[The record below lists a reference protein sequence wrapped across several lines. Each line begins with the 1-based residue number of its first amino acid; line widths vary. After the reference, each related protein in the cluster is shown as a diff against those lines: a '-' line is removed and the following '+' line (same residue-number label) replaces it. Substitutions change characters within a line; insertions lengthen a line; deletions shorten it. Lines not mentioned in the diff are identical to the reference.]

1 MSSRR
6 ARPRLLAGAIISV
19 TCLAAVQLA
28 AFPAAAAPADTA
40 TGDRATASAPSSRA
54 ATSAAVSRIGD
65 RTARAV
71 AASLA
76 DAGWRSQVRDAAVA
90 DQQLDL
96 RALTGR
102 AATAQTGKRLTSS
115 LVTADRQIAAAK
127 GLGADTGSLLRLR
140 LGADSMRKDL
150 KAGAAPLVAAAT
162 ADDNAKTITAYDSQ
176 GTAHR
181 LDARKTPDRPVYVL
195 DIDESKALAAG
206 MKVMRQEFGK
216 QGLTMPQASTASAG
230 FWTTRITGVALS
242 DDEEPWIKGDAE
254 VYSLVTGFGLDGKVR
269 VDPVEMPYLDKDGVV
284 YRPNQ
289 ILVNWSN
296 YKYNLA
302 DVVMMEE
309 DGSTN
314 YRDLAKAIAG
324 ILLTIAD
331 QGAYIPLVNAV
342 LDAIP
347 DDWWTDDPDYVDSWY
362 TLAKNDAGRRDGARA
377 NGWMTVEP
385 YYVQGL

>member
-1 MSSRR
+1 LSSRR
-6 ARPRLLAGAIISV
+6 ARPKLLAGAFISV

-28 AFPAAAAPADTA
+28 AFPAAGAPAGTA
-40 TGDRATASAPSSRA
+40 TADRATASAPSSRA
-54 ATSAAVSRIGD
+54 ATSAAVSRIED

-76 DAGWRSQVRDAAVA
+76 DAGWRSQVRDAALA
-90 DQQLDL
+90 DKQWDL

-102 AATAQTGKRLTSS
+102 AAAAQAGKRLTPS
-115 LVTADRQIAAAK
+115 LVSADRQIAAAK

-150 KAGAAPLVAAAT
+150 KAGAVPLVAAAT
-162 ADDNAKTITAYDSQ
+162 GDDHAKTITAYDSH
-176 GTAHR
+176 GAAHT

-206 MKVMRQEFGK
+206 MKVMRQEFSK
-216 QGLTMPQASTASAG
+216 HGLTVPQASTAGSG

-242 DDEEPWIKGDAE
+242 DDEEPWVKGDAE

-269 VDPVEMPYLDKDGVV
+269 VDPVDMPYLDKDGVV
-284 YRPNQ
+284 YHPNQ

-302 DVVMMEE
+302 DAVMMEE

-362 TLAKNDAGRRDGARA
+362 TLAKNDTGRRDGARA

-385 YYVQGL
+385 YYVQEF

>member
-1 MSSRR
+1 MSSRH
-6 ARPRLLAGAIISV
+6 ARPKLLAGALISV
-19 TCLAAVQLA
+19 STLAAVQLA
-28 AFPAAAAPADTA
+28 AFPAAGAPAGTGA
-40 TGDRATASAPSSRA
+40 GDRAAASVPSSRA
-54 ATSAAVSRIGD
+54 ATAAAVGRVED
-65 RTARAV
+65 RTARAL

-76 DAGWRSQVRDAAVA
+76 DATWRSQVRDAVLA
-90 DQQLDL
+90 DKQGDL

-102 AATAQTGKRLTSS
+102 PAAAQAGKRLTSS
-115 LVTADRQIAAAK
+115 LVSADRQIAAAK

-140 LGADSMRKDL
+140 LAADSMRKDL
-150 KAGAAPLVAAAT
+150 KAGAVPLVAAAE
-162 ADDNAKTITAYDSQ
+162 ADDHAKTITAYDSN
-176 GTAHR
+176 GAAHT
-181 LDARKTPDRPVYVL
+181 LDAGRTPDRPVYVL

-206 MKVMRQEFGK
+206 MKVMRQEFGER
-216 QGLTMPQASTASAG
+216 GLTAPRASTTGSG
-230 FWTTRITGVALS
+230 FWTTRMTGVALS
-242 DDEEPWIKGDAE
+242 DDEEPWFKGDAE
-254 VYSLVTGFGLDGKVR
+254 VYSLVTGFGSDGRVR

-284 YRPNQ
+284 YHPNQ

-362 TLAKNDAGRRDGARA
+362 TLAKNDTGRRDGARS
-377 NGWMTVEP
+377 NGWMTLEP

>member
-1 MSSRR
+1 LSSRR
-6 ARPRLLAGAIISV
+6 ARPKLLAGAIISV

-28 AFPAAAAPADTA
+28 AFPAAGAPADTA
-40 TGDRATASAPSSRA
+40 AADRATASAPPSRT
-54 ATSAAVSRIGD
+54 ATSAAVSRIED

-76 DAGWRSQVRDAAVA
+76 DAVWRSQVRDAALGA
-90 DQQLDL
+90 RQSDL

-102 AATAQTGKRLTSS
+102 ATAAQAGKRLTSP
-115 LVTADRQIAAAK
+115 LVSADRQIAAAK

-140 LGADSMRKDL
+140 LGADSMRKHL
-150 KAGAAPLVAAAT
+150 KAGAVPLVAAAT
-162 ADDNAKTITAYDSQ
+162 ADDRAKTITAYDSH
-176 GTAHR
+176 GAAHT

-195 DIDESKALAAG
+195 DIDESKAIAAG
-206 MKVMRQEFGK
+206 MKVMRQEFSK
-216 QGLTMPQASTASAG
+216 HGLTVPQASTAGAG

-242 DDEEPWIKGDAE
+242 DDEEPWVKGDAE

-269 VDPVEMPYLDKDGVV
+269 VDPVDMPYLDKDGVV
-284 YRPNQ
+284 YHPNQ

-302 DVVMMEE
+302 DAVMMEE

-362 TLAKNDAGRRDGARA
+362 TLAKNDTGRRAGARA

-385 YYVQGL
+385 YYVQGF